1 MKDQNSADDRFYENK
16 CEELLKDI
24 NRIANAPHNGEEWI
38 QDDTGEWVANVGAY
52 MIEYPWGG
60 PKLCRIYDKSGS
72 LYACTPP
79 RPPKEA
85 FLLMQVFFGG
95 LVAGV
100 KQ

>member
-1 MKDQNSADDRFYENK
+1 MKEQNSADDRFFENQ

-24 NRIANAPHNGEEWI
+24 NRVANAPHNGEEWI
-38 QDDTGEWVANVGAY
+38 QDDAGEWVANVGAY
-52 MIEYPWGG
+52 MIEYPAGG
-60 PKLCRIYDKSGS
+60 PKLCRIYDKHGS
-72 LYACTPP
+72 LSTCTPP
-79 RPPKEA
+79 RPPREA

>member
-1 MKDQNSADDRFYENK
+1 MKEQNSADDRFYENK

-24 NRIANAPHNGEEWI
+24 NRVANAPHNGEEWI

-52 MIEYPWGG
+52 MIDYTWAG
-60 PKLCRIYDKSGS
+60 PKLCLICNESGS
-72 LYACTPP
+72 RYSCTPP